1 MSVKKYNNI
10 LNLEEIENILNN
22 PIVINELGEL
32 ENNNVKK
39 FNLVLS
45 DSVKNK
51 LQSILNLQNNTNTF
65 PMRWIKGDT
74 LSHKDYGMENFIT
87 TSLIYLTNSSGN
99 LIIDNNNYDITAGC
113 AYQFNEGLLH
123 ETINTGT
130 IPRLLIG
137 PMSENIMAVGF
148 PQQTFVNY
156 YNPENILIGLDRSFG
171 SITVKNITEL
181 SPPYTPPPTKV
192 FKGWGTSPNSNVV
205 LYNPGDIINNQ
216 ITNNLYVILENIP
229 VICFNEGTTILTN
242 DGYIKIEDLK
252 EGDMVKTLKH
262 DFVPIS
268 KIYSSKLNNPEHN
281 ERIADRLYILSKE
294 KYPEL
299 NEDLILTGGHSLLVD
314 QLTKEEIESML
325 KILDTIYMTDGK
337 LRLLACSDNN
347 AMIYNKSGEF
357 NIWHIALENINEN
370 TNYGIY
376 ANGLLVESCA
386 IKLFNNITC

>member
-22 PIVINELGEL
+22 PIVIDKLGEL
-32 ENNNVKK
+32 ENNNVRK

-51 LQSILNLQNNTNTF
+51 LQTTLNLQNNTNTF

-99 LIIDNNNYDITAGC
+99 LIIDSDNYDITAGC
-113 AYQFNEGLLH
+113 AYQFNEGLVH

-137 PMSENIMAVGF
+137 PMSENIMAVGG
-148 PQQTFVNY
+148 PPTIVNY
-156 YNPENILIGLDRSFG
+156 YNPANTLIGTTS
-171 SITVKNITEL
+171 SYSPITVA
-181 SPPYTPPPTKV
+181 PYIPAPTKV
-192 FKGWGTSPNSNVV
+192 FKGWGTSPNSNTVA
-205 LYNPGDIINNQ
+205 YNPGDIINDNR
-216 ITNNLYVILENIP
+216 THDLYAIVEVIP

-242 DGYIKIEDLK
+242 NGYIKIENLK

-299 NEDLILTGGHSLLVD
+299 NEDLILTGGHALLVD

-337 LRLLACSDNN
+337 LRLLACIDNN

-386 IKLFNNITC
+386 IKLITC